1 MINFNI
7 NILKT
12 RKREVVVKNELNL
25 SEVYFTYKDK
35 NGLHYENL
43 RINLDIHEIPKDNV
57 GEYLRKHIEEIL
69 TRFNKTLKPYESKRT
84 LVNVYLLSQQTTLEK
99 L

>member
-43 RINLDIHEIPKDNV
+43 RINLDIHEQSLNNLFDFGVK
-57 GEYLRKHIEEIL
+57 E
-69 TRFNKTLKPYESKRT
+69 FF
-84 LVNVYLLSQQTTLEK
+84 
-99 L
+99 

>member
-1 MINFNI
+1 MINFNV

-12 RKREVVVKNELNL
+12 RKKEVLIKNELNL
-25 SEVYFTYKDK
+25 SEIYFTYKDK

-43 RINLDIHEIPKDNV
+43 RINLDSPEIPKDNI

-69 TRFNKTLKPYESKRT
+69 TNFNKTLKPYESKRT
-84 LVNVYLLSQQTTLEK
+84 LVNVYLLSHQTKLEK